1 MNAADATRAPHPEY
15 TAGACAFVL
24 DGEVQ
29 VRRGIIVQCPT
40 VDHQHTEELHL
51 KAEVVEDPEV
61 GLSWVVTAHG
71 PNAITAMEAA
81 CQGAEGLGAILLNP
95 VFALRKR

>member
-1 MNAADATRAPHPEY
+1 MNAADATRTGHPEY
-15 TAGACAFVL
+15 TAGACSFIL

-40 VDHQHTEELHL
+40 VDHEHTQELHL

-71 PNAITAMEAA
+71 ANGTHAMEAA
-81 CQGAEGLGAILLNP
+81 YQGAEGLGAILLNP
-95 VFALRKR
+95 AFGRG